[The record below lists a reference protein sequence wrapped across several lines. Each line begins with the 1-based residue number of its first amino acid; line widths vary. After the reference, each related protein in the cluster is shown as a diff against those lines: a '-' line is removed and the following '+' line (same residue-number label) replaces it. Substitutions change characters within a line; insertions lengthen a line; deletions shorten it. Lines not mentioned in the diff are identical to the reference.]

1 MKMNVNVCLVIGVL
15 ICLVCVLFLFL
26 DKYSLILMMGIVFEY
41 FCIWFV
47 FVSYSFRFDQV
58 LVYMQSLIND
68 EKFVD
73 VDVVL
78 NEVMS

>member
-47 FVSYSFRFDQV
+47 FVSYSFRFD
-58 LVYMQSLIND
+58 
-68 EKFVD
+68 
-73 VDVVL
+73 
-78 NEVMS
+78 